1 MSRVSY
7 TYMLCVWWLVLV
19 VVPTSASVDTDC
31 PIRSDALDVASR
43 AYVSPQVVEAVVKDM
58 SPTVP
63 GQPYTVT
70 VSVSRILRRYRGP
83 SRLRRRATLSLTLR
97 LPLADTDSENSVKNS
112 DSVGDCLVS
121 ASLKRRRYLF
131 FLSGPKERGSQAVPV
146 APPELANKKL
156 RRVVRKMVCNKCG
169 EYSSSSSSFFMFPVL
184 PCSFLVPT
192 EGKSV
197 ALGDATRITPR
208 FTYFGIACH

>member
-1 MSRVSY
+1 
-7 TYMLCVWWLVLV
+7 MLCVWWLVLV
-19 VVPTSASVDTDC
+19 VVTSASEDTDC
-31 PIRSDALDVASR
+31 PVRSDAPDVASR

-83 SRLRRRATLSLTLR
+83 SRLRRRATLTLTFR
-97 LPLADTDSENSVKNS
+97 HPLSDTDSENSAENS

-121 ASLKRRRYLF
+121 ASLKRRRYLL
-131 FLSGPKERGSQAVPV
+131 FLSGPKERGAQPVPV
-146 APPELANKKL
+146 APPVLANKKL

-169 EYSSSSSSFFMFPVL
+169 EYSFSFSCSPGPQSPINLGSVPSSQ
-184 PCSFLVPT
+184 
-192 EGKSV
+192 
-197 ALGDATRITPR
+197 
-208 FTYFGIACH
+208 